1 LPQDASAEEAT
12 VPKEH
17 TYSQILKSTALIGGS
32 TVVNIGI
39 GIVRTKAMAV
49 LLGPAGFGL
58 LGVYISIADLVQ
70 SVASMGMASS
80 GVRQIAEAVGSN
92 KAERVAR
99 TTVVLRRVTILLG
112 AVAAL
117 LLVAFSRQVSTLT
130 FGSDKHATMV
140 SLLSAAVFF
149 SCVSGGQEALIQGT
163 RRLLDLTKM
172 RVLGALSGTIISI
185 PMVYFLREDGL
196 VPSLVAVAAIS
207 VITSWWYTRKV
218 GIQPVSMTMSQMGS
232 ETAALLK
239 LGFAFMVTG
248 LMMTAATYAIRV
260 ILLQKIGFEAAGLYQ
275 SAWNLGGV
283 YIGIILGSMG
293 TDFYPRLTAVAEDH
307 SACNRLVNEQA
318 HVSLLLAGPGA
329 IATLT
334 LAPVILQLFYTPQFY
349 EATEV
354 LRWICLGMVLRII
367 SWPMGFI
374 IVAKSN
380 VQNLFLLS
388 EVAWTVVWVALAW
401 ICISVFGLKG
411 AGIGF
416 FASYI
421 FHVIMIYLIVR
432 RVTGFRWSDANRKTG
447 LLMISLVALVF
458 CGFYALSSTP
468 AFTIGALAVLV
479 SSVYSIVVL
488 RNLIGPDNIPP
499 AVLRVLAWFRLSGI
513 YLK

>member
-1 LPQDASAEEAT
+1 

-17 TYSQILKSTALIGGS
+17 SYSQILKSTALIGGS

-58 LGVYISIADLVQ
+58 LGVYISIVDLVQ
-70 SVASMGMASS
+70 SVASMGIASS

-92 KAERVAR
+92 KPERVAR
-99 TTVVLRRVTILLG
+99 TAVVLRRVTILLG

-117 LLVAFSRQVSTLT
+117 LLVAFSRQVSALT
-130 FGSDKHATMV
+130 FGSEKHATMV
-140 SLLSAAVFF
+140 ALLSAAVFF

-185 PMVYFLREDGL
+185 PMVYFLHEDGL

-218 GIQPVSMTMSQMGS
+218 DIQPVSMTIFEMGT
-232 ETAALLK
+232 ETAALLR

-307 SACNRLVNEQA
+307 STCNRLVNEQA

-334 LAPVILQLFYTPQFY
+334 LAPMILQLFYTPQFY

-354 LRWICLGMVLRII
+354 LRWICLGMVIRII

-374 IVAKSN
+374 IVAKSG

-388 EVAWTVVWVALAW
+388 ELAWTVVWVALAW
-401 ICISVFGLKG
+401 ICISLFGLNG

-421 FHVIMIYLIVR
+421 FHVIMIYVIVR

-458 CGFYALSSTP
+458 CGFYALSSTL

-488 RNLIGPDNIPP
+488 RNLVGPDNIPP
-499 AVLRVLAWFRLSGI
+499 AVLRVLAWFRFGGI